1 MPDLLKI
8 IKSFGLTEFYVS
20 LSVPD
25 KNDLAHYSR
34 YLICVPENSP
44 TCGPNC
50 DNCFIISSGARFLW
64 ATAANAIPE
73 GKLGF
78 ARKLLTHALSI
89 SFENED
95 TAWIH
100 ANLAQVYYENHKND
114 HDSVKKSIYHCRELI
129 KMGFMKSW
137 AQNMIEEMTV
147 YYV

>member
-44 TCGPNC
+44 TRGPNC

-64 ATAANAIPE
+64 AYSAPE
-73 GKLGF
+73 QFQGFGILFVCFDNQIIQFFAKGLLG
-78 ARKLLTHALSI
+78 SEI
-89 SFENED
+89 
-95 TAWIH
+95 
-100 ANLAQVYYENHKND
+100 
-114 HDSVKKSIYHCRELI
+114 HDSVRI
-129 KMGFMKSW
+129 
-137 AQNMIEEMTV
+137 
-147 YYV
+147 